1 MKYDRKRLIE
11 MMEKL
16 NPTFKV
22 KSLHENLTPQNLNQ
36 IFSGYIEAALW
47 TEEERLKDDAGF
59 NHEEDEDDFEGESPE
74 QIKFMKIMK
83 NKESKPFESFTR
95 EDINPDSLIKAY
107 TDIKE
112 FIRLAGDQAVQ
123 EAVDVNGYERLGHD
137 IWLTRN
143 GHGAGFFDH
152 SYEHEQ
158 ELMNAAKALKEVDLY
173 LSDDMKLEF
182 SNAHL

>member
-1 MKYDRKRLIE
+1 

-22 KSLHENLTPQNLNQ
+22 KSLHENLNQENLNQ

-47 TEEERLKDDAGF
+47 TEEERLKDDVGI
-59 NHEEDEDDFEGESPE
+59 NNDDDEDDLEDESPE
-74 QIKFMKIMK
+74 QIKFMQIMK
-83 NKESKPFESFTR
+83 NKGSKSFENFTR
-95 EDINPDSLIKAY
+95 EDIDNDSLIKAY

-112 FIRLAGDQAVQ
+112 FLRLAGDQAVQ
-123 EAVDVNGYERLGHD
+123 EAVNKNGYERLGHD

-158 ELMNAAKALKEVDLY
+158 ELMNAAKKLKEVDLY
-173 LSDDMKLEF
+173 VADNMQLMF